1 MSDKLPLYSPFE
13 RVNVLRDNIIV
24 SGDSVVEDSARNVIV
39 SGEGNYVGDFC
50 EDIALFNC
58 SGCIVAPYSRGVTM
72 LNCSGITE
80 ISSGTIY
87 ISNQTITSSS
97 FNSSGT
103 TSSVDVTFVTSAT
116 YTLTA
121 TDRYIVVRTSPCTI
135 TIPSWLSDL
144 GSVDTVYDIKN
155 NGGGDIDLTTS
166 ASNGIDYDVTAG
178 INSTITLAQGDAVT
192 LLVTQIGDGSGDTAY
207 II

>member
-72 LNCSGITE
+72 LNCSGVTE

-87 ISNQTITSSS
+87 ISNQQVFNTS
-97 FNSSGT
+97 FTNP
-103 TSSVDVTFVTSAT
+103 SVDVTFVTSAT

-135 TIPSWLSDL
+135 TIPSWISDL
-144 GSVDTVYDIKN
+144 GSVDTVYYIKN